1 MILVI
6 GGQASGKRTYV
17 ESLGYAPERIADGA
31 LDDKPVVVN
40 LHEALRDDP
49 RTPQELAA
57 ALAEKEVVSCCE
69 VGSGIV
75 PLDPAERAWRERVG
89 RTCNLL
95 AAQATSVVRMV
106 CGIPVTLKE

>member
-17 ESLGYAPERIADGA
+17 ANMGFGPDSVADGV
-31 LDDKPVVVN
+31 LDGRPVVVN
-40 LHEALRDDP
+40 LQEALRDEE
-49 RTPQELAA
+49 RTPEQLAAELAG
-57 ALAEKEVVSCCE
+57 KQVVSCCE

-75 PLDPAERAWRERVG
+75 PLDPAERAWREKVG

-95 AAQATSVVRMV
+95 AERAESVVRMV
-106 CGIPVTLKE
+106 CGIPVVLK